1 MHVEIAEI
9 SCLICSRGLGS
20 VQRRGRRLQ
29 HVPAM
34 ESPSSATLIHNHG
47 GGLVC
52 GCCGGKAIIGPFER
66 VPVYAYAALGTFSPA
81 A

>member
-1 MHVEIAEI
+1 MDVEIAEI

-20 VQRRGRRLQ
+20 VQRRGRRLR

-34 ESPSSATLIHNHG
+34 ESPSSATLTHTHE

-66 VPVYAYAALGTFSPA
+66 VPAYAYAALGTVSIA

>member
-1 MHVEIAEI
+1 MNVEIAEI
-9 SCLICSRGLGS
+9 SCLICGRGLGS
-20 VQRRGRRLQ
+20 VQRRGWRLR

-34 ESPSSATLIHNHG
+34 ESPSSATLTQNRG

-52 GCCGGKAIIGPFER
+52 GCCGGKAVISPFER
-66 VPVYAYAALGTFSPA
+66 VPAYATPGVLGTA